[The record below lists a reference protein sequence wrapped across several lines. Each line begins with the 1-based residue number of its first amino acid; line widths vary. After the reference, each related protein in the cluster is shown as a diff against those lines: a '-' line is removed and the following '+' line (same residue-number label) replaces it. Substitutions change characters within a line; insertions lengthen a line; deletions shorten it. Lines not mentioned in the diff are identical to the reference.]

1 MYWTT
6 GSGNIAL
13 QLTRK
18 EARMGAHSG
27 DCEADVKALAKK
39 PRIARQLKELDP
51 DLVSQELKEYGAW
64 DEEERKD
71 HAQNLIRLLWIACG
85 DIADGNN

>member
-6 GSGNIAL
+6 GSGNIEL
-13 QLTRK
+13 QLTKK
-18 EARMGAHSG
+18 EALRGAHSG
-27 DCEADVKALAKK
+27 DCDGDVKALAKK
-39 PRIARQLKELDP
+39 PHIAKQLKKLDP
-51 DLVSQELKEYGAW
+51 DLVRRELKEYGAW
-64 DEEERKD
+64 DGDERKD